1 MKRPDV
7 LVILAAL
14 QHRAANAK
22 TRNIKKHCVTECHCT
37 LTTSTLI
44 DYGAPEASSTKHMAG
59 TLEDH
64 HSIIRSTHLWNI
76 CEITKFES
84 PACRFHVWQNL
95 WKAKPHKHRGTSWKA
110 AEKMDEPA
118 NNVEIQ
124 IHLPGMLTNITVYIY
139 IRIYIYISYVANWG
153 NCFVVFRPQHQQVA
167 LKEEQKWICRMWN
180 ADSPFSYSCFWCLLF
195 ESLNIVF
202 FISTSESRAASSPAQ
217 SEEEL
222 GCEAPRFRMEIT
234 AV

>member
-1 MKRPDV
+1 VSLHID
-7 LVILAAL
+7 
-14 QHRAANAK
+14 
-22 TRNIKKHCVTECHCT
+22 NIDADRLCCAWGFQYQAHGRH
-37 LTTSTLI
+37 L
-44 DYGAPEASSTKHMAG
+44 GGSSF
-59 TLEDH
+59 D
-64 HSIIRSTHLWNI
+64 HSINTSVKYLWNHQVW
-76 CEITKFES
+76 ES
-84 PACRFHVWQNL
+84 SLPLPCVAEPLEGKTSQ
-95 WKAKPHKHRGTSWKA
+95 TSWNVVESSGKNGRA
-110 AEKMDEPA
+110 SQQCGDPNTFARNVDEY
-118 NNVEIQ
+118 NRI
-124 IHLPGMLTNITVYIY
+124 YIY
-139 IRIYIYISYVANWG
+139 VYIYISYVANWG